1 MLETSLDVRTLMRMQ
16 SLLLS
21 HIKVNYEP
29 RHYSMLKLQKHART
43 IIETESNES
52 DSEGRSVIY
61 GDDSDPIERK
71 ALQSYIKEHDK
82 INECSEVEV
91 LSPRTLNLQA
101 GMFPKS
107 KNRQKSSL

>member
-1 MLETSLDVRTLMRMQ
+1 M
-16 SLLLS
+16 
-21 HIKVNYEP
+21 
-29 RHYSMLKLQKHART
+29 
-43 IIETESNES
+43 
-52 DSEGRSVIY
+52 IY

-71 ALQSYIKEHDK
+71 ALQTYIKEHDK
-82 INECSEVEV
+82 MNEFIEEEV